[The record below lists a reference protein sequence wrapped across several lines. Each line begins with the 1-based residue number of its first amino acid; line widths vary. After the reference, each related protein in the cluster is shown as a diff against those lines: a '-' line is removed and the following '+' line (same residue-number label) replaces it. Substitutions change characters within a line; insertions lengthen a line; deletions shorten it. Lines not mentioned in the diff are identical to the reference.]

1 MLEGQFFTYKL
12 IIHMQG
18 KRIVCP
24 KNSTF
29 TYIYRI
35 FTQPLHFIKTPF
47 TVKRYSNTRRTKPPT
62 LLGGIKEMKSLK
74 KLGLFLI
81 LAALIAVAA
90 ACGGTDSAE
99 ETEGNDSN
107 TGNEPQTEEPAEAET
122 ELEGSVVIDGSG
134 TVYPFMAKMAEN
146 YMTNEQEGVSV
157 EVGRAGTSAG
167 FKKFLVE
174 EGGTD
179 FNDAS
184 RQIKDEEKATADEL
198 GIEVQEIKV
207 ALDGLTFVI
216 NPENDWAKELTRDEL
231 IKIFLDSEGIKN
243 WSDVRPDFPDEPI
256 SKMGPNENH
265 GTYEFFWETI
275 LEEQDI
281 DADTNLQQEYSI
293 LVDLVSKDKN
303 AIAFFGYGY
312 YDSNKDK
319 LQAVSVDFG
328 DGPVEPSLET
338 IGESEDFAYSPFTR
352 PVFTYLNVNMAKEKP
367 QVLDYAIYA
376 VENAQT
382 VASET
387 GFAPLT
393 DDEVQASLDVL
404 NGLK

>member
-1 MLEGQFFTYKL
+1 
-12 IIHMQG
+12 
-18 KRIVCP
+18 
-24 KNSTF
+24 
-29 TYIYRI
+29 
-35 FTQPLHFIKTPF
+35 
-47 TVKRYSNTRRTKPPT
+47 
-62 LLGGIKEMKSLK
+62 MKSLK
-74 KLGLFLI
+74 KLGLFFI
-81 LAALIAVAA
+81 LAALMVFAA
-90 ACGGTDSAE
+90 ACGNDTEENE
-99 ETEGNDSN
+99 ETTDGGN
-107 TGNEPQTEEPAEAET
+107 GNTEEAA

-146 YMTNEQEGVSV
+146 YMTNAQENVSV

-184 RQIKDEEKATADEL
+184 RSIKDEEKASADEL
-198 GIEVQEIKV
+198 GIEVQELKV

-216 NPENDWAKELTRDEL
+216 NPENDWAKELTAEEV
-231 IKIFLDSEGIKN
+231 KNIFLDSKGLKN
-243 WSDVRPDFPDEPI
+243 WSDVRPEFPNEPI
-256 SKMGPNENH
+256 TKLGPNENH
-265 GTYEFFWETI
+265 GTYEFFWENI
-275 LEEQDI
+275 LEEQDL
-281 DADTNLQQEYSI
+281 DADINLQQEYSI

-319 LQAVSVDFG
+319 LAAVSVDFG
-328 DGPVEPSLET
+328 NGPVAPALDT
-338 IGESEDFAYSPFTR
+338 IGESEEFGYSPFTR

-367 QVLDYAIYA
+367 QVLDYAKYVI
-376 VENAQT
+376 ENAQE
-382 VASET
+382 VAAET

-393 DDEVQASLDVL
+393 DEEIQASLDAL